1 MRPLTLIPVGIF
13 AVIAI
18 VFGVYLWQVGPGG
31 KDISQLPSA
40 MIDKPAPVLN
50 LPAIVAKP
58 GEKDTG
64 GLKTSDFKGKV
75 SLVNVWASW
84 CPPCRI
90 EHPILMTLAR
100 EGVTIYGI
108 NYKDKPEDARRFLR
122 DLGDPFVKIG
132 ADLKG
137 RASIDWGVYGYP
149 ETFVVDA
156 SGHIRYRHVG
166 PINPGQVDSIIRPML
181 RKAAAINGGSK

>member
-1 MRPLTLIPVGIF
+1 MKPITIIPVAIF
-13 AVIAI
+13 AVVAI

-40 MIDKPAPVLN
+40 MIDKPVPQFD
-50 LPAIVAKP
+50 LPAIE
-58 GEKDTG
+58 GRTD
-64 GLKTSDFKGKV
+64 GLKTSDLRGKV

-108 NYKDKPEDARRFLR
+108 NFRNKPEDAQKFLNE
-122 DLGDPFVKIG
+122 LGNPFARIG
-132 ADLKG
+132 ADTKG
-137 RASIDWGVYGYP
+137 RVAIDWGVYGYP
-149 ETFVVDA
+149 ETFVIDA
-156 SGHIRYRHVG
+156 EGRIRYRHVG
-166 PINPGQVDSIIRPML
+166 PINPGQIDSIIRPL
-181 RKAAAINGGSK
+181 LKKVAG